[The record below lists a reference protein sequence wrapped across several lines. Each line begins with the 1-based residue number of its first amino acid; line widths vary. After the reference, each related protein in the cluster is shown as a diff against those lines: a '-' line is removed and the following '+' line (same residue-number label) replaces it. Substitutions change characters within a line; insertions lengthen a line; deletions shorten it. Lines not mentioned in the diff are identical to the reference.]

1 MIGAGIAEVPY
12 AGGVGDLD
20 PFSVADPLPGLLQD
34 PSVPRIYLFRSG
46 ASAVDVDPLDVASES
61 VFTDGRQFESALPSP
76 YSFGVALQAPEFA
89 GLARTRPSNVVVKN
103 PVGQYDAHAGIEWLG
118 ASAEIYLGPR
128 GTRGQQDIA
137 RFTRILNGVS
147 KEIVFDPDT
156 ITVILRDQAFA
167 MGKRF
172 AEELFMGTGACLR
185 FDGSG
190 DRVDYGDVLDKGA
203 GDSFTAEILV
213 RMTSTGGFKTLMG
226 KKLSGAS
233 AGWLCFTDT
242 ANGISCQVGDGATAA
257 TAFFSDAAIWDGKW
271 HRIAMVVD
279 RALQVVRS
287 YADGELRATSSSIAA
302 IGTLANA
309 ESLRVGARGD
319 GGVVMDGDL
328 DDFRMWNAVRGQI
341 AIADDAF
348 GELEGSEGGLDLY
361 SKYNEG
367 SGGSALDSS
376 GNGLTGTI
384 TGATWI
390 GSLEGD
396 AATAGRVKPDAY
408 GLRRQV
414 GPVLVDP
421 QRGIWQVHT
430 RSCEAIDAVRVNG
443 DDFTLGSDV
452 ADIFDGGLPSAG
464 TYNVARTAVGT
475 YIRMNVSGTEHEG
488 RITCDVR
495 GDNSGT
501 LGYQDT
507 VSGIARKILT
517 ERCGYTGLDD
527 LVLTTFNALET
538 AQPAVVGYYF
548 DEEASRAEILH
559 RVMAGAMCW
568 AVMNRASAWEV
579 GRIGDPDGLTPTV
592 TFDVD
597 SDNVESLPST
607 PISVLPREV
616 RVSYRPYHQTLDPE
630 QVATGVDAAVRDD
643 FGKDIRWGSRRASN
657 FFDLPDDAAVLEIHS
672 AFDTKA
678 DARAEAQRILD
689 WLALKPR
696 LYPLRLKQGALAHYV
711 GTLSSLVWSRYGLS
725 AGKSCWVVAVDETGG
740 TNAEADT
747 VEVTLCG

>member
-1 MIGAGIAEVPY
+1 
-12 AGGVGDLD
+12 
-20 PFSVADPLPGLLQD
+20 
-34 PSVPRIYLFRSG
+34 
-46 ASAVDVDPLDVASES
+46 
-61 VFTDGRQFESALPSP
+61 
-76 YSFGVALQAPEFA
+76 
-89 GLARTRPSNVVVKN
+89 
-103 PVGQYDAHAGIEWLG
+103 
-118 ASAEIYLGPR
+118 
-128 GTRGQQDIA
+128 
-137 RFTRILNGVS
+137 
-147 KEIVFDPDT
+147 
-156 ITVILRDQAFA
+156 
-167 MGKRF
+167 
-172 AEELFMGTGACLR
+172 
-185 FDGSG
+185 
-190 DRVDYGDVLDKGA
+190 
-203 GDSFTAEILV
+203 
-213 RMTSTGGFKTLMG
+213 MG
-226 KKLSGAS
+226 KKLSGTS

-242 ANGISCQVGDGATAA
+242 ANVISCQVGDGVTAA
-257 TAFFSDAAIWDGKW
+257 TASFSDATIWDGKW
-271 HRIAMVVD
+271 HRITMVVD
-279 RALQVVRS
+279 RSLQVVRS

-302 IGTLANA
+302 VGTLANA
-309 ESLRVGARGD
+309 TALRTGARGD

-348 GELEGSEGGLDLY
+348 GELDGSEGGLDLY

-396 AATAGRVKPDAY
+396 SATAGRVKPDAY

-443 DDFTLGSDV
+443 DDFSLGSDV
-452 ADIFDGGLPSAG
+452 ADIFDGGTPSAG
-464 TYNVARTAVGT
+464 TYNTARTAVGT
-475 YIRMNVSGTEHEG
+475 YIRMNVDGTEHEG

-517 ERCGYTGLDD
+517 ERCGFDGLDD
-527 LVLTTFNALET
+527 LVLTTFNALGA

-559 RVMAGAMCW
+559 EVMAKALCW

-579 GRIGDPDGLTPTV
+579 GRVGDPDGLTPTV

-597 SDNVESLPST
+597 SDAVEALPST

-643 FGKDIRWGSRRASN
+643 FGKEVRWGSRRAAN
-657 FFDLPDDAAVLEIHS
+657 FFDLPDDAAVLRIHS

-689 WLALKPR
+689 WLALRPR

-711 GTLSSLVWSRYGLS
+711 GTLANLVWSRYDLS